1 MNHLKTYFFN
11 RFNTFSTLTLTSLGA
26 LMLLMLRVKLTHSFF
41 LLFMVWNLF
50 LAFIP
55 FAISSFLKYRPA
67 RVSRWVLLCWGAA
80 WLVFLPNAPYMLT
93 DLIHLISDESIIW
106 FDLVLILGF
115 AINGL
120 LFYYLSVRDM
130 TEMIKQVGTP
140 YWIRGILLFL
150 PVLISIGVYIGRF
163 QRWNSWD
170 ILTEPFGPIR
180 DILSL
185 IRYPIHHSLEWLFI
199 IGFSLFLHMGNLA
212 VKRLE
217 FLKKLN

>member
-1 MNHLKTYFFN
+1 VW
-11 RFNTFSTLTLTSLGA
+11 
-26 LMLLMLRVKLTHSFF
+26 LLL
-41 LLFMVWNLF
+41 
-50 LAFIP
+50 
-55 FAISSFLKYRPA
+55 
-67 RVSRWVLLCWGAA
+67 
-80 WLVFLPNAPYMLT
+80 LPNAPYMLT

-115 AINGL
+115 SINGL

-130 TEMIKQVGTP
+130 TEVIKQVGTP
-140 YWIRGILLFL
+140 IRIRGILLFL

-185 IRYPIHHSLEWLFI
+185 IRYPLHHSLEWLFI
-199 IGFSLFLHMGNLA
+199 ISFSLFLYMGNLV
-212 VKRLE
+212 VKRIHL
-217 FLKKLN
+217 LNKLN